1 MKGFL
6 KRHVVFTA
14 HITGVEDEPEEE
26 DDDGDKV
33 EARGR
38 TSWHLGAE
46 SEL

>member
-1 MKGFL
+1 
-6 KRHVVFTA
+6 VVFTA
-14 HITGVEDEPEEE
+14 HVTGVEDEPEEE
-26 DDDGDKV
+26 DDDGDEV